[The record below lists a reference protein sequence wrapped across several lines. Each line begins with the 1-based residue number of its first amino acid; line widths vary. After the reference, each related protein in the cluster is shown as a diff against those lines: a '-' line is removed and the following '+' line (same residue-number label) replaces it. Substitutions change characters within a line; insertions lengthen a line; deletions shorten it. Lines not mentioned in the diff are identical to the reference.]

1 MNKQQHLHSN
11 CSGAS
16 FASVSKLAS
25 QASLQSAAPYSMS
38 SLVTNP
44 SDSFSVQSFKTEVG
58 ASYYPAPIGRG
69 AASMTKGASFATVSN
84 RKKVCTAVSNS
95 AFPSEEKN
103 GITSESKGPVQRNQQ
118 PKQNLIRRYIILG
131 ERRTSNYVWALIVF
145 LGSFGF
151 LFTGL
156 SSYYE
161 FSWLASSPIL
171 SVNNLSFF
179 PQGLL
184 MSFYGTLGFL
194 LSIYWGFNIFWN
206 VGGGFNEFNKKEG
219 KIRVFRWGYPGKN
232 RRIDLS
238 YSLKDVEAIKVEL
251 KQGFDPQRTIYL
263 KLKGKR
269 EIPLTGI
276 GEPLTL
282 KEIEKQASELANFLQ
297 VSLEGL

>member
-1 MNKQQHLHSN
+1 MNF
-11 CSGAS
+11 G
-16 FASVSKLAS
+16 
-25 QASLQSAAPYSMS
+25 
-38 SLVTNP
+38 
-44 SDSFSVQSFKTEVG
+44 
-58 ASYYPAPIGRG
+58 
-69 AASMTKGASFATVSN
+69 
-84 RKKVCTAVSNS
+84 
-95 AFPSEEKN
+95 KN
-103 GITSESKGPVQRNQQ
+103 F
-118 PKQNLIRRYIILG
+118 IRRYIIIG
-131 ERRTSNYVWALIVF
+131 ERRASNYWWACTIL

-151 LFTGL
+151 LLSGI
-156 SSYYE
+156 SSY
-161 FSWLASSPIL
+161 FGTSIIPFLTLAAPQD
-171 SVNNLSFF
+171 VTFF

-184 MSFYGTLGFL
+184 MSFYGSLGFL
-194 LSIYWGFNIFWN
+194 LSFYWWFLIFWN

-219 KIRVFRWGYPGKN
+219 FIRIFRWGYPGKN
-232 RRIDLS
+232 RRIDLL